1 MTTAPST
8 VDGAVE
14 RVPVLEM
21 KGISK
26 RFDATQALADVSL
39 SLYPGETH
47 ALLGENGAGKSTL
60 IKIMTGIY
68 SPDAGE
74 IVLRGEETTFKT
86 SADAQR
92 AGIAAIYQEPA
103 IFPDLNV
110 AENIFISH
118 QDRGALVRWHRMY
131 DQAEAILGRI
141 DVRLDVRMLASG
153 LTVASQQAVE
163 IAKALSLDVRALIM
177 DEPTAALS
185 AHEVSELFT
194 QIRRLTDSGVAV
206 LFISHRLDEVFEIAD
221 RVTVLRDGRRISS
234 RPRSEVTQG
243 GAIREMVG
251 RDMSEFFAR
260 TAHAPGEPV
269 LEVEGLGREGA
280 FSGVSFDLREGE
292 VLGFA
297 GLVGAGRT
305 DVGLALFGIAPPDAG
320 TVQLR
325 GKRVAAHSPRQALRA
340 GIAYL
345 SEDRRQLGLSLPQSL
360 TANITLATLRNYV
373 TRLRLL
379 DSSAEREVA
388 DGFRQ
393 EALDPDAVARHARR
407 AALGRQPAEDHARQ
421 VAERQA
427 GRAHP
432 GRADARHRRRRQG
445 RGPPDRRRA
454 RPFRDGDHPHLV
466 RPARGARDERSGPRH
481 ARGPA
486 DGVVRPCRGH
496 RGAGHHG
503 CDGGRM
509 TAVLRLRPE
518 RLRELSLLVV
528 IALAVLLFSFLID
541 DYLTGSFFNRI
552 STSVAITAVL
562 AAGQTIVILTRNID
576 LSVGSV
582 VGVTA
587 YLTGEY
593 LQSHPDTAPA
603 LAVAIAVS
611 IGAGLGLSTACSSRT
626 GASRRSS

>member
-1 MTTAPST
+1 MSAAPSSI
-8 VDGAVE
+8 DGAVQ
-14 RVPVLEM
+14 RVPDLEM

-60 IKIMTGIY
+60 IKIMTGIH
-68 SPDAGE
+68 SPDAGQ
-74 IVLRGEETTFKT
+74 IVLGGEETSFNT

-110 AENIFISH
+110 AENIFLSH

-131 DQAEAILGRI
+131 EQAEAILERM

-163 IAKALSLDVRALIM
+163 IAKALSLDVRVLIM

-221 RVTVLRDGRRISS
+221 RVTVLRDGRLISS
-234 RPRSEVTQG
+234 RPRSEVTQSV
-243 GAIREMVG
+243 AIREMVG
-251 RDMSEFFAR
+251 RDMSDFFAR

-269 LEVEGLGREGA
+269 LKVEKLSREGA
-280 FSGVSFDLREGE
+280 FSDVSFELRAGE

-320 TVQLR
+320 MVELR
-325 GKRVAAHSPRQALRA
+325 GKRIAAHSPRQALRE

-345 SEDRRQLGLSLPQSL
+345 SEDRRELGLSLPQSI

-379 DSSAEREVA
+379 DSSAERKVA
-388 DGFRQ
+388 NGFRQ
-393 EALDPDAVARHARR
+393 KLSIRTQSLDTPVEQLSGGNQQKTMLAKWLNAKPDVLILDEPTRGIDVGAKAEVHQIVDELARSGMAIILISSDLPEVLAMSDRVLVMR
-407 AALGRQPAEDHARQ
+407 EGRQMGLFERAEATE
-421 VAERQA
+421 ER
-427 GRAHP
+427 
-432 GRADARHRRRRQG
+432 
-445 RGPPDRRRA
+445 
-454 RPFRDGDHPHLV
+454 V
-466 RPARGARDERSGPRH
+466 
-481 ARGPA
+481 
-486 DGVVRPCRGH
+486 
-496 RGAGHHG
+496 
-503 CDGGRM
+503 
-509 TAVLRLRPE
+509 
-518 RLRELSLLVV
+518 
-528 IALAVLLFSFLID
+528 
-541 DYLTGSFFNRI
+541 
-552 STSVAITAVL
+552 ITA
-562 AAGQTIVILTRNID
+562 AM
-576 LSVGSV
+576 
-582 VGVTA
+582 
-587 YLTGEY
+587 
-593 LQSHPDTAPA
+593 
-603 LAVAIAVS
+603 
-611 IGAGLGLSTACSSRT
+611 GAE
-626 GASRRSS
+626 